1 MIFRRP
7 ASWASFWRF
16 LLLCGL
22 FFGSFVG
29 LRFVTMVPTGRGEF
43 SGIDLA
49 GAAVFAF
56 YFAHLVG
63 KSKTARGRRIITGAV
78 LLGPPL
84 VVLAALAGSAIWEA
98 WLRLIRG

>member
-7 ASWASFWRF
+7 DSWASFWRF
-16 LLLCGL
+16 LLLFGL

-29 LRFVTMVPTGRGEF
+29 LRFVTMVATSRGEF

-49 GAAVFAF
+49 GAAAFAF
-56 YFAHLVG
+56 FFARMVG
-63 KSKTARGRRIITGAV
+63 QSKTARGRRIITGAV

-84 VVLAALAGSAIWEA
+84 VVLVALAGSAVWEA
-98 WLRLIRG
+98 WQRLIGG